1 MLAEHFDQPPA
12 YLRSLYHLMDFYAD
26 RARRPGQSGLPS
38 PLVAAYNVRPP
49 VLRQIVQELI
59 PLVQADPEQGLAL
72 CDALWEQ
79 PVLEFRTLAAMLLGQ
94 LPTDPPERITARART
109 WIAPDLE
116 PHLIKIVLVHALA
129 RLRQE
134 QPAVLVR
141 LFQDWIESSD
151 KFHQQLGLQALLPLI
166 RDPGFENLP
175 VFFRTIQPL
184 ARQAPPVLRPDLL
197 DVLEALAKR
206 SPTETAYFLRQT
218 LETPDALDTPWL
230 IRQLMHA
237 FPPENQSALREA
249 MKNRE
254 TARQVAS
261 RPGA

>member
-1 MLAEHFDQPPA
+1 MLAEHFDQPTA

-26 RARRPGQSGLPS
+26 RARRPGKSGIPS
-38 PLVAAYNVRPP
+38 PLLAAYNVRPP
-49 VLRQIVQELI
+49 VLRQIIQELV
-59 PLVQADPEQGLAL
+59 PLAQADPEQGLAL

-94 LPTDPPERITARART
+94 LPTDPPERITDRACA

-116 PHLIKIVLVHALA
+116 PHLIKTVLVHGLA
-129 RLRQE
+129 HLRQE

-175 VFFRTIQPL
+175 VFFRTLSGQKPSREDMEKLLGIIRGTRQP
-184 ARQAPPVLRPDLL
+184 
-197 DVLEALAKR
+197 
-206 SPTETAYFLRQT
+206 
-218 LETPDALDTPWL
+218 
-230 IRQLMHA
+230 
-237 FPPENQSALREA
+237 
-249 MKNRE
+249 
-254 TARQVAS
+254 
-261 RPGA
+261 